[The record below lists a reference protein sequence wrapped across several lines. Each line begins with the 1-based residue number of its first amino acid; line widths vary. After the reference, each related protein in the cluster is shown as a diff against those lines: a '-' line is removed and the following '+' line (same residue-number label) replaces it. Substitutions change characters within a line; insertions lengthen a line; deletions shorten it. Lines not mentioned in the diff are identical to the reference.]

1 MRIDNYKS
9 FLKFLDSLTYRPKL
23 LLHACCA
30 PCSSHCIKL
39 LEKYFDITIYY
50 SNDNIYPE
58 KEFLYRLDEINRFT
72 KELDLGINVID
83 DGYNPKDYYEAIKG
97 YEELGEKSIRCYYC
111 YLERLKKT
119 CLKAKELGFDYFS
132 TTLSI

>member
-1 MRIDNYKS
+1 MIDLFYYIKKNIILSPLLKRWLKYLIIFLVLEEVSMRIDNYKS
-9 FLKFLDSLTYRPKL
+9 FLKFLDNLNYRPKL

-58 KEFLYRLDEINRFT
+58 KEFYYRLDEINR
-72 KELDLGINVID
+72 N
-83 DGYNPKDYYEAIKG
+83 
-97 YEELGEKSIRCYYC
+97 
-111 YLERLKKT
+111 
-119 CLKAKELGFDYFS
+119 
-132 TTLSI
+132 